1 VYVRLVLKDYEMQH
15 GSNNQKRLALRNVVA
30 HAWHPSFTLTAEGH
44 PSSNLRV
51 YHKDKNPTDCRAA
64 NLVILTEQQA
74 HSQGL
79 NLTKSR
85 NRGDN
90 TPTPPPAAEPAAA
103 VTAEAATAANADKGT
118 PMALLQQAVAQPQ
131 FMSTGNSMV
140 WPAGYDSQGHR
151 V

>member
-1 VYVRLVLKDYEMQH
+1 
-15 GSNNQKRLALRNVVA
+15 
-30 HAWHPSFTLTAEGH
+30 
-44 PSSNLRV
+44 
-51 YHKDKNPTDCRAA
+51 
-64 NLVILTEQQA
+64 VILTEQQA

-79 NLTKSR
+79 NLTRSR
-85 NRGDN
+85 NRGGN

-103 VTAEAATAANADKGT
+103 VTADPAAAANAEKGT

-131 FMSTGNSMV
+131 FMNTGNSMV